1 MTGILVTPYV
11 TGEGK
16 GMEVD
21 EKKSHVRKRRDPSEM
36 ESKNEKVKRN
46 RRTNR
51 KVMQGGKREV
61 TERKD
66 VQW

>member
-1 MTGILVTPYV
+1 
-11 TGEGK
+11 
-16 GMEVD
+16 MEVD

>member
-1 MTGILVTPYV
+1 
-11 TGEGK
+11 
-16 GMEVD
+16 
-21 EKKSHVRKRRDPSEM
+21 M